1 MKSKLITKTIIV
13 LCTVIIFNS
22 CSKDESSDEDEVTI
36 ADMAEIKAIIGSGQ
50 WKITYYF
57 DSGKEGTNDYDGYSF
72 TFDTDGTLSSTNGST
87 SVSGAWSLTSSSH
100 NDGDSDDESSD
111 DDIDFNIFF
120 TTPDLFEALA
130 DDWDIQKYTSSR
142 IDLIDDREDHSETD
156 QLTFEKQ

>member
-1 MKSKLITKTIIV
+1 MKSKLITKAIIV

-36 ADMAEIKAIIGSGQ
+36 ADMAEIKAIIGSGH

-57 DSGKEGTNDYDGYSF
+57 YSGKEGTNDYDGYSF

-87 SVSGAWSLTSSSH
+87 SVSGAWFLTSSSH
-100 NDGDSDDESSD
+100 SNGESSD

-142 IDLIDDREDHSETD
+142 IDLIDDREDHSESD